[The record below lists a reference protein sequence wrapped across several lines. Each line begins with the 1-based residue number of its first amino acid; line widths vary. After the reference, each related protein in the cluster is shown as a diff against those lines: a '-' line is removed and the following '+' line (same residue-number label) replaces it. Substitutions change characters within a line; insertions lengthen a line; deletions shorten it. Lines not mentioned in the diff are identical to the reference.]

1 MSRPREPLLFCFQ
14 SVWWKLGYIYV
25 CLFVILA
32 LAKSVMRIER
42 KKRLFWHFWDEISW
56 LYRTRC
62 VLHVKKQMAFVSC
75 LAPRG
80 HELLEL
86 LMFFL
91 SPDPDPLHQLCS
103 AVTLGVVHLAF
114 YERTYFSLF
123 FLRSIFQAT
132 SERQTSAQERQD
144 DRWTLF
150 VSVPI
155 TQNNTS
161 CVWEKKKGF
170 LVKLVAEA
178 KIQLLGKENGS
189 CRASLG
195 LMASLKYFSFCAP
208 DFVPSSRLFTC
219 QRNRVL
225 RCRPGCT
232 CKMFPIVFL
241 LFVPVLVPLLLCRD
255 EWRPRRGL
263 RDAEGTGLDYWKLVS
278 SSALQKETQK
288 VSCWTY

>member
-1 MSRPREPLLFCFQ
+1 
-14 SVWWKLGYIYV
+14 
-25 CLFVILA
+25 
-32 LAKSVMRIER
+32 MRGLI
-42 KKRLFWHFWDEISW
+42 FPFFFAFDFPGHFWKTNLGSGEAGWQMNTFCQRPHYS
-56 LYRTRC
+56 
-62 VLHVKKQMAFVSC
+62 KQ
-75 LAPRG
+75 
-80 HELLEL
+80 HEL
-86 LMFFL
+86 
-91 SPDPDPLHQLCS
+91 C
-103 AVTLGVVHLAF
+103 LG
-114 YERTYFSLF
+114 
-123 FLRSIFQAT
+123 
-132 SERQTSAQERQD
+132 
-144 DRWTLF
+144 
-150 VSVPI
+150 
-155 TQNNTS
+155 
-161 CVWEKKKGF
+161 KKKGF